1 VASVSVSV
9 ALAAAIT
16 TAITAAAVSIAV
28 AVAIMLAAASILGRV
43 AISGGL
49 AGLLLGGGS
58 RVKERLHVQA

>member
-1 VASVSVSV
+1 VASVSVSVAV

-16 TAITAAAVSIAV
+16 TAITAAAVSI

>member
-16 TAITAAAVSIAV
+16 AAAVSIAV
-28 AVAIMLAAASILGRV
+28 AVAIVLAAASILRRV

-49 AGLLLGGGS
+49 AGLLLGGSS